1 MLQQTITDGSAL
13 AKLAEFIKAQGGDP
27 AYIYDPS
34 LFQLAEIR
42 EEICAKE
49 SGFLQKIVCDEVGIC
64 SLLLGGGREKKEDTI
79 DPAVGLVLHK
89 KKGDKVQAGESLA
102 TIYANDP
109 EKLLQEKSQI
119 LLVDDSKMNRMI
131 LAEILGDGYHILEAE
146 NGQECLEK
154 LRAEAGNIALVLLD
168 INMPVMDGFEVLKAM
183 NANHTIEDIPV
194 IMISSEDSDA
204 AIRRSYELGRVIMS
218 IVPLMHASYTAA

>member
-1 MLQQTITDGSAL
+1 MIEAIQTLKGEGPADFTKLCLTLGSYMLLAGGIAETKEQAEEMLQQTITDGSAL

-34 LFQLAEIR
+34 LFQLAGIR

-109 EKLLQEKSQI
+109 EKLLQAKERFLQAITIGEEKP
-119 LLVDDSKMNRMI
+119 
-131 LAEILGDGYHILEAE
+131 AESMLIK
-146 NGQECLEK
+146 Q
-154 LRAEAGNIALVLLD
+154 
-168 INMPVMDGFEVLKAM
+168 
-183 NANHTIEDIPV
+183 V
-194 IMISSEDSDA
+194 IS
-204 AIRRSYELGRVIMS
+204 
-218 IVPLMHASYTAA
+218 